1 MNWGWLARNT
11 AVAIGLTFVIVAIV
25 YFVTRLLVFEM

>member
-11 AVAIGLTFVIVAIV
+11 AVAIGLTFVIVAVV
-25 YFVTRLLVFEM
+25 YLAVRLLVIGP

>member
-11 AVAIGLTFVIVAIV
+11 AVAIGLIFVVLAV
-25 YFVTRLLVFEM
+25 LYLAVRLLVIDL

>member
-11 AVAIGLTFVIVAIV
+11 AVAIGLTFVVLAAI
-25 YFVTRLLVFEM
+25 YLSIRLLVSL

>member
-11 AVAIGLTFVIVAIV
+11 AVAVGLTFVIVAVIYLAV
-25 YFVTRLLVFEM
+25 RLLVLDM